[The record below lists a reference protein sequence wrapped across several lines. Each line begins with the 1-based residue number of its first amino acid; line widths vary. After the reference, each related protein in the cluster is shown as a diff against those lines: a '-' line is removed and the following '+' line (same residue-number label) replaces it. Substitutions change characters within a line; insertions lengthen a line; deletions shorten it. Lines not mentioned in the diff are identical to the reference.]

1 MRKQEE
7 DKAMTSEDPIERRAA
22 LMIKD
27 FVRVHG
33 GGEMPIDDYIPIIAA
48 TLAGRD
54 TGCVNPAD
62 VDFNLTMLIQDA
74 IDNYSDD
81 CVAAP
86 MALAELVRQ
95 IRTLEI
101 R

>member
-1 MRKQEE
+1 VPDEVASIAAFHAGRPRKLVGPWRRLPPTKNQVE
-7 DKAMTSEDPIERRAA
+7 KNMSEDRIERRAA

-33 GGEMPIDDYIPIIAA
+33 GGEMPIDDYIPMIAA

-62 VDFNLTMLIQDA
+62 IDFNLTMLPA
-74 IDNYSDD
+74 
-81 CVAAP
+81 
-86 MALAELVRQ
+86 
-95 IRTLEI
+95 
-101 R
+101 

>member
-1 MRKQEE
+1 MSK
-7 DKAMTSEDPIERRAA
+7 DPIERRAA

-33 GGEMPIDDYIPIIAA
+33 GGEMPIDNDVVAMVAA

-54 TGCVNPAD
+54 TGTVDPAD
-62 VDFNLTMLIQDA
+62 IDFNLTVLVEDA
-74 IDNYSDD
+74 IDNYGDG

-86 MALAELVRQ
+86 MAVAELVLR
-95 IRTLEI
+95 IRALDGRENE
-101 R
+101 